1 MGFLVGFSPWILYW
15 VLVGNASFRVAV
27 LVALALS
34 ATAVLVQRARRQP
47 WHSLEAGT
55 VVVFGLLAILAFT
68 VSDHFLERWLQPIG
82 NAGIFL
88 IALSGIVIGR
98 PFVRE
103 YATASVDS
111 DTARSD
117 GFRVI
122 TLAMTWMWAAVFA
135 AMTVVSL
142 IPPIMQGQATIHDGA
157 SGLSIVCYWVIP
169 FTLLGLAGTAS
180 SIFPPWFDKK
190 STAMDARQATQAPG
204 PTVQQTDSAA
214 DTIDPELLL
223 RAPTTSRHDEPFT
236 VEIAGPAADRVDL
249 TLSGTDLYGRTWRWS
264 HASAPHKVGDEAIWG
279 MHCEEPADRSDLF
292 IPPAEPWQVRV
303 EATAAGHRTTITC
316 RREALAPGAI
326 VTDVD
331 VDGRPG
337 LLATPATQS
346 HGTVV
351 CFGGSEGGVD
361 SQRAMI
367 STLASRGWT
376 ALAYSWLDEPPDTAP
391 IAEIPL
397 ERFSTA
403 IHWSARRAGRPV
415 EAIGISR
422 GAEGLAA
429 AMTLEATLPVR
440 SLVLLSPSSVSW
452 QAVGQDGEIPDTSSW
467 SWAKRPYPYADL
479 PAGALMPQL
488 IRNAW
493 RLSRDMA
500 HHQASDLSL
509 RPAYSAGLDREIPRD
524 AYLAAE
530 RIDCP
535 ILCVT
540 GSDDALWPS
549 ARMATALLERR
560 SHAEDRHI
568 QFEGAG
574 HLLRPGLYPSSP
586 QVTGGIAL
594 GGRPAEHAAA
604 CLHLADHIIDFLSR

>member
-1 MGFLVGFSPWILYW
+1 MGFLVGFAPWVLYW
-15 VLVGNASFRVAV
+15 ILVGNASFRVAV

-34 ATAVLVQRARRQP
+34 VTAVLIQRARRQP
-47 WHSLEAGT
+47 WHSLEVGT
-55 VVVFGLLAILAFT
+55 VMVFGLLAVLAFT

-88 IALSGIVIGR
+88 IAVSGIAIGR

-103 YATASVDS
+103 YAVASVDV

-122 TLAMTWMWAAVFA
+122 TLAMTWMWSAVFA
-135 AMTVVSL
+135 VMTVVSL
-142 IPPIMQGQATIHDGA
+142 IPPILQGQATIHDGA

-190 STAMDARQATQAPG
+190 SAAMDARQAALAPG
-204 PTVQQTDSAA
+204 PIVPQAAAAA
-214 DTIDPELLL
+214 DAVDPALVL
-223 RAPTTSRHDEPFT
+223 RAPAVSRHDEPFA
-236 VEIAGPAADRVDL
+236 VEIAGPASDGVDL
-249 TLSGTDLYGRTWRWS
+249 VVSGTDLYGRTWRWS
-264 HASAPHKVGDEAIWG
+264 QDSVPNLVGDEAIWG
-279 MHCEEPADRSDLF
+279 MHCAAPADHVDLF
-292 IPPAEPWQVRV
+292 IPPVEPWRIQI

-316 RREALAPGAI
+316 ERAALAQGAGI
-326 VTDVD
+326 TDVD
-331 VDGRPG
+331 VNGRAG

-346 HGTVV
+346 RGAVV

-376 ALAYSWLDEPPDTAP
+376 ALAYSWLDDTPQAAT

-397 ERFSTA
+397 ERFCTA
-403 IHWSARRAGRPV
+403 IHWLAQHAGGV
-415 EAIGISR
+415 VDAIGISR

-429 AMTLEATLPVR
+429 AMTAERALPVR
-440 SLVLLSPSSVSW
+440 SLVLVSPSSVGW
-452 QAVGQDGEIPDTSSW
+452 QAVGPDGEIPDTSSW
-467 SWAKRPYPYADL
+467 TWSDRPRAYADL
-479 PAGALMPQL
+479 PTGALMPQL

-493 RLSRDMA
+493 RLSRDTA
-500 HHQASDLSL
+500 RHQASQLSL
-509 RPAYSAGLDREIPRD
+509 RPAYSAGLDRDISPD
-524 AYLAAE
+524 AYIGGE
-530 RIDCP
+530 RIGCP
-535 ILCVT
+535 ILCIT

-549 ARMATALLERR
+549 TEMARALLKRH
-560 SHAEDRHI
+560 SHADDRHI
-568 QFEGAG
+568 QFDGAG

-586 QVTGGIAL
+586 QATGGISL

-604 CLHLADHIIDFLSR
+604 CLHMADHIVDFLSR